1 MFGDETQP
9 QALTSWTPDTDQT
22 RVLDHVYNHY
32 RQTRKWPMLSA
43 LCYQLRREG
52 KDPEAIIG
60 PIPGWVAGTSN
71 RAGWSW
77 DAPQGPVTLTVEGMR
92 FTAAGQHDLE
102 SFVRALQA
110 IRVLA
115 DRHPSV
121 SLAEEPVLQ
130 VTHEQVAEVLE
141 REGAPIDAQALSVA
155 GAILIESSGL
165 TNGGS
170 FGEAFQTWSASI
182 ALGRLVAYRNV
193 DSVEAFLAVRKA
205 AQDRRQQ
212 ALALMPPTMLASA
225 LRRGGLRLGYQPEA
239 DVVTI
244 QSSQE
249 DTDPNFIFVVM
260 PFGEPWTDQVYGWIR
275 SVVLE
280 MRNARPGL
288 DVQRSGDRRSDG
300 PWITAI
306 QRSIRRAGIVVCD
319 LTGNNPNCL
328 YELGYAHGCNRSTII
343 LTHSEI
349 DSVPSDVKAVE
360 LVWQY
365 SLENEAEFRSKLRER
380 LLEVLGE
387 PLAPA

>member
-1 MFGDETQP
+1 MIGDETQP
-9 QALTSWTPDTDQT
+9 RALTSWTPDADQT
-22 RVLDHVYNHY
+22 RVLDQVYDHY
-32 RQTRKWPMLSA
+32 RQARKWPMLSA
-43 LCYQLRREG
+43 LCYQLRSEG
-52 KDPEAIIG
+52 KDPETIIG

-71 RAGWSW
+71 LAGWSW
-77 DAPQGPVTLTVEGMR
+77 DAPQGLVTLTLEGMR
-92 FTAAGQHDLE
+92 FTAAGQRDLE

-115 DRHPSV
+115 DQHPSV

-141 REGAPIDAQALSVA
+141 RDGAPIDTQALSVA
-155 GAILIESSGL
+155 GAILMESSGL

-182 ALGRLVAYRNV
+182 ALGKLVAYRNV

-205 AQDRRQQ
+205 AQERRQQ
-212 ALALMPPTMLASA
+212 ALAAMPNPVITSR
-225 LRRGGLRLGYQPEA
+225 LRFGGLRLGYQAETNA
-239 DVVTI
+239 VTI
-244 QSSQE
+244 QPSQT

-260 PFGEPWTDQVYGWIR
+260 PLGEPWTDQVYGWIR

-280 MRNARPGL
+280 MRKSRPGL
-288 DVQRSGDRRSDG
+288 DVQRSGDRRSEG

-306 QRSIRRAGIVVCD
+306 QRSIRRAGVVVCD

-328 YELGYAHGCNRSTII
+328 YELGLAHGCNRSTLI
-343 LTHSEI
+343 LTQSEI
-349 DSVPSDVKAVE
+349 DSMPSDVKAVE
-360 LVWQY
+360 LAWQY
-365 SLENEAEFRSKLRER
+365 SLENEAGFRAKLREL